1 MNLTQSG
8 QIQEDRK
15 QGGGLQGL
23 GEWQW
28 RVVCL
33 MVIEFQFYEAKKK
46 KNLDLGCIPC
56 ECTEH

>member
-15 QGGGLQGL
+15 QDGGLQGL

-28 RVVCL
+28 VVVCL
-33 MVIEFQFYEAKKK
+33 MIIELQFYDAKKK
-46 KNLDLGCIPC
+46 KIIELGYTPR

>member
-15 QGGGLQGL
+15 QDGGLQGL
-23 GEWQW
+23 GEQQW
-28 RVVCL
+28 GVVCL

-46 KNLDLGCIPC
+46 IIDLGCTPC